1 MSEEV
6 TEPRWS
12 AVNSAWCKAIDSNVS
27 ELTRRCPFSSTSMEC
42 ARRKAAMVKVHLKQQ
57 ELKLSG
63 IVRTPNVLM
72 LLLLMAVRGGPF
84 FKERVLC
91 SRGAKY

>member
-1 MSEEV
+1 
-6 TEPRWS
+6 
-12 AVNSAWCKAIDSNVS
+12 
-27 ELTRRCPFSSTSMEC
+27 
-42 ARRKAAMVKVHLKQQ
+42 MVKVHLKQQ

-84 FKERVLC
+84 FKERVLVLKGGKILT
-91 SRGAKY
+91 STSMSTRERRPE